1 MTIQTIVVPDLGGA
15 ETVEVIELGLSPGDS
30 IEVEDSLLVLESD
43 KATMDIPSPAAGAL
57 VKYLVAEGAT
67 VKVGDPIAE
76 IEVAGEA
83 TAETP
88 EVEDIEQV
96 VHEPA
101 AEVIAEV
108 VEETEAK
115 VSPVEAAASSSV
127 EQLIL
132 IPDIGSDDKVELIEI
147 SIAVGDEVAEGDTLV
162 VLESDKATMDV
173 PSTHSGKVLKI
184 LVAEGAKLG
193 TGDAVALFEVAGE
206 AAAPIDQQSA
216 PVAQESAP
224 VVAEPENEKPVAK
237 AAPAAAAAAKVT
249 SAADSIQSAPGQPA
263 QPASVA
269 VQPVAAT
276 DGASLYAGPAVRLIA
291 RELGVSLSQVQ
302 GTGPRGRIL
311 KDDVSNFVKQ
321 VMKNK
326 DAPAASANGGS
337 GIPVV
342 PAIDFSQFGKIEELS
357 MSKIQRLTAANMQ
370 RNWLNVPHV
379 TQFDDADIT
388 ELEAFRKGLKAEGEK
403 RGVRVT
409 PVAFLIKAIAA
420 ALEANPEF
428 NRSLAADGQSL
439 IQKHYCHVGMA
450 VDTPRGLMVPV
461 IRDVNEKGIWD
472 ISAEISLL
480 AGKARDGKL
489 KPAEMQG
496 GCFTLSSLGAI
507 GGNGFTPI
515 VNAPEVGILG
525 VSKSQIKPVWDG
537 SEFVPRLLLPMALS
551 YDHRAINGGDAGR
564 FMTHLVKLLSDI
576 RYLAL

>member
-83 TAETP
+83 AAETP
-88 EVEDIEQV
+88 EVEEVEQV
-96 VHEPA
+96 AHESA
-101 AEVIAEV
+101 AEVVSETGSETGSEV
-108 VEETEAK
+108 APDT
-115 VSPVEAAASSSV
+115 SPVEAAASSSA
-127 EQLIL
+127 EQTIL
-132 IPDIGSDDKVELIEI
+132 VPDIGSDDKVELIEI

-184 LVAEGAKLG
+184 LVAEGDKLG
-193 TGDAVALFEVAGE
+193 TGDAVALFEVA
-206 AAAPIDQQSA
+206 ADVAAP
-216 PVAQESAP
+216 VNQEPAP
-224 VVAEPENEKPVAK
+224 VVAEPVAEKSVAK
-237 AAPAAAAAAKVT
+237 AAPVAAAPVET
-249 SAADSIQSAPGQPA
+249 PADAIPSAPGQPA
-263 QPASVA
+263 QPAAVA
-269 VQPVAAT
+269 VAEPAAPS
-276 DGASLYAGPAVRLIA
+276 DAAQVYAGPAVRLIA
-291 RELGVSLSQVQ
+291 RELGVALTEVPGS
-302 GTGPRGRIL
+302 GPRGRIL

-326 DAPAASANGGS
+326 DVPAAAVTGGS
-337 GIPVV
+337 GIPAV
-342 PAIDFSQFGKIEELS
+342 PAIDFSQFGKIEELP
-357 MSKIQRLTAANMQ
+357 MSKIQKLTAANMQ

-409 PVAFLIKAIAA
+409 PVAFLIKAIGA

-428 NRSLAADGQSL
+428 NRSLAADGQNL

-450 VDTPRGLMVPV
+450 VDTPRGLVVPV

-537 SEFVPRLLLPMALS
+537 AEFVPRLLLPMALS

-564 FMTHLVKLLSDI
+564 FMTHLIKLLSDI

>member
-1 MTIQTIVVPDLGGA
+1 VIVENTNKGINVTIQTIVVPDLGGA
-15 ETVEVIELGLSPGDS
+15 ETVDVIELGLSPGDS

-67 VKVGDPIAE
+67 VKVGDAIAE

-83 TAETP
+83 
-88 EVEDIEQV
+88 
-96 VHEPA
+96 A
-101 AEVIAEV
+101 AEVVKA
-108 VEETEAK
+108 EETEEVEQVAHEPESEPEA
-115 VSPVEAAASSSV
+115 SPVATAASSSA
-127 EQLIL
+127 EQMIL
-132 IPDIGSDDKVELIEI
+132 VPDIGSDDKVELIEI
-147 SIAVGDEVAEGDTLV
+147 NIAVGDEVSEGDTLV

-184 LVAEGAKLG
+184 VVAEGDKLG
-193 TGDAVALFEVAGE
+193 TGDAVALFEVVAD
-206 AAAPIDQQSA
+206 AAAPAAEPA
-216 PVAQESAP
+216 PVAQTPAP
-224 VVAEPENEKPVAK
+224 AVQQPAAK
-237 AAPAAAAAAKVT
+237 AAPAQV
-249 SAADSIQSAPGQPA
+249 SAATDAIQSAPGQPA
-263 QPASVA
+263 QPAAEPA
-269 VQPVAAT
+269 VEPAAT
-276 DGASLYAGPAVRLIA
+276 GDGANIYAGPAVRLIA
-291 RELGVSLSQVQ
+291 RELGVELNEVTGS
-302 GTGPRGRIL
+302 GPRGRIL

-326 DAPAASANGGS
+326 DAPAAAVSGGT
-337 GIPVV
+337 GIPAV
-342 PAIDFSQFGKIEELS
+342 PAIDFSQFGEIEELA
-357 MSKIQRLTAANMQ
+357 MSKIQKLTAANMQ

-409 PVAFLIKAIAA
+409 PVAFLIKAIGA

-428 NRSLAADGQSL
+428 NRSLAADGENL

-450 VDTPRGLMVPV
+450 VDTPRGLVVPV

-472 ISAEISLL
+472 ISAEISSL

-525 VSKSQIKPVWDG
+525 VSKSQMKPVWNG
-537 SEFVPRLLLPMALS
+537 AEFVPRLLLPMALS

-564 FMTHLVKLLSDI
+564 FMTYLVKLLSDI

>member
-1 MTIQTIVVPDLGGA
+1 VIAENTNKGINVTIQTIVVPDLGGA
-15 ETVEVIELGLSPGDS
+15 ETVEVIELGLNPGDS
-30 IEVEDSLLVLESD
+30 IEVEDALLVLESD

-67 VKVGDPIAE
+67 VRVGDAIAE
-76 IEVAGEA
+76 IDVADEA
-83 TAETP
+83 TAETEAEP
-88 EVEDIEQV
+88 EEVEQVTNEPLVEAAVATEQAQEQAPQV
-96 VHEPA
+96 
-101 AEVIAEV
+101 
-108 VEETEAK
+108 
-115 VSPVEAAASSSV
+115 AAASSA
-127 EQLIL
+127 EQMIL
-132 IPDIGSDDKVELIEI
+132 VPDIGSDDKVELIEVC
-147 SIAVGDEVAEGDTLV
+147 IAVGDEVNEGDTLV

-173 PSTHSGKVLKI
+173 PSTHSGKVLEI
-184 LVAEGAKLG
+184 VVAEGAKLG
-193 TGDAVALFEVAGE
+193 TGDAVALFEVAGD
-206 AAAPIDQQSA
+206 AP
-216 PVAQESAP
+216 AP
-224 VVAEPENEKPVAK
+224 VVAKPVTDKPVADK
-237 AAPAAAAAAKVT
+237 PVAPAAAPVAAPIEAAAD
-249 SAADSIQSAPGQPA
+249 AIQSAPGQPA
-263 QPASVA
+263 QPAA
-269 VQPVAAT
+269 VAAAEPALSS
-276 DGASLYAGPAVRLIA
+276 DAAQVYAGPAVRLIA
-291 RELGVSLSQVQ
+291 RELGVALTEVS

-311 KDDVSNFVKQ
+311 KDDVSNYVKQ
-321 VMKNK
+321 VIKNN
-326 DAPAASANGGS
+326 DAPAAATGGS
-337 GIPVV
+337 GIPAV
-342 PAIDFSQFGKIEELS
+342 PAVDFSQFGQIEELP
-357 MSKIQRLTAANMQ
+357 MSKIQKLTAANMQ

-388 ELEAFRKGLKAEGEK
+388 DLEAFRKGLKAEGEK

-409 PVAFLIKAIAA
+409 PVAFLIKAIGA

-428 NRSLAADGQSL
+428 NRSLAADGQNL

-450 VDTPRGLMVPV
+450 VDTPRGLVVPV

-525 VSKSQIKPVWDG
+525 VSKSQMKPVWDG
-537 SEFVPRLLLPMALS
+537 AEFVPRLLLPMALS

>member
-15 ETVEVIELGLSPGDS
+15 ETVEVIELGLNPGDS
-30 IEVEDSLLVLESD
+30 IEVEDALLVLESD

-67 VKVGDPIAE
+67 VRVGDAIAE
-76 IEVAGEA
+76 IDVADEA
-83 TAETP
+83 TAETEAESE
-88 EVEDIEQV
+88 EVEQV
-96 VHEPA
+96 TNEP
-101 AEVIAEV
+101 V
-108 VEETEAK
+108 
-115 VSPVEAAASSSV
+115 VEAAVATEPAQEQAPQVEAASSA
-127 EQLIL
+127 EQMIL
-132 IPDIGSDDKVELIEI
+132 VPDIGSDDKVELIEVC
-147 SIAVGDEVAEGDTLV
+147 IAVGDEVSEGDTLV

-173 PSTHSGKVLKI
+173 PSTHSGKVLEI
-184 LVAEGAKLG
+184 VVAEGAKLG
-193 TGDAVALFEVAGE
+193 TGDAVALFEVAGD
-206 AAAPIDQQSA
+206 AP
-216 PVAQESAP
+216 AP
-224 VVAEPENEKPVAK
+224 VVAKPVTDKPVADK
-237 AAPAAAAAAKVT
+237 PVAPVAAPIEAAADA
-249 SAADSIQSAPGQPA
+249 IQSAPGQPA
-263 QPASVA
+263 QPAA
-269 VQPVAAT
+269 VVAAEPALSS
-276 DGASLYAGPAVRLIA
+276 DAAQVYAGPAVRLIA
-291 RELGVSLSQVQ
+291 RELGVALTEVS

-311 KDDVSNFVKQ
+311 KDDVSNYVKQ
-321 VMKNK
+321 VIKNK
-326 DAPAASANGGS
+326 DAPAAAATGGS
-337 GIPVV
+337 GIPAV
-342 PAIDFSQFGKIEELS
+342 PAVDFSQFGQIEELP
-357 MSKIQRLTAANMQ
+357 MSKIQKLTAANMQ

-388 ELEAFRKGLKAEGEK
+388 DLEAFRKGLKAEGEK

-409 PVAFLIKAIAA
+409 PVAFLIKAIGA

-428 NRSLAADGQSL
+428 NRSLAADGQNL

-450 VDTPRGLMVPV
+450 VDTPRGLVVPV

-489 KPAEMQG
+489 KPTEMQG

-525 VSKSQIKPVWDG
+525 VSKSQMKPVWDG
-537 SEFVPRLLLPMALS
+537 AEFVPRLLLPMALS